1 MNKLEEE
8 IQNDQELFSYFR
20 DRNTMLCQDNFN
32 FLMEH
37 PEIKRL
43 LNDYLSNILLHK
55 PDDVFKFTKDYFKF
69 LCDFGESHKLVVLVG
84 PNSVGKTTM
93 IDYILKQFP
102 DNFVKPDFR
111 STIRNEDGF
120 KKIDVEEEKTKFDE
134 KFDETKEKFEEK
146 KEKGK
151 NIADNV
157 INDLYTSIDEF
168 KEYIKNMQKS
178 ADQKYA
184 DYKKSTV
191 QTIDIDLIET
201 KDIYYIKAAVP
212 GVEKEDI
219 LIEAGDNDLSI
230 ETTFK
235 PFIEEF
241 EEGSTSAINEY
252 MNIHSIHF

>member
-1 MNKLEEE
+1 MVDSETIETKISDKKEEFDE
-8 IQNDQELFSYFR
+8 
-20 DRNTMLCQDNFN
+20 
-32 FLMEH
+32 
-37 PEIKRL
+37 
-43 LNDYLSNILLHK
+43 NI
-55 PDDVFKFTKDYFKF
+55 
-69 LCDFGESHKLVVLVG
+69 
-84 PNSVGKTTM
+84 
-93 IDYILKQFP
+93 
-102 DNFVKPDFR
+102 
-111 STIRNEDGF
+111 EDE
-120 KKIDVEEEKTKFDE
+120 KIDVEEEKTKFDE

-241 EEGSTSAINEY
+241 EEDDGAEVISSAIKSGRCVKTVRFENSIDLE
-252 MNIHSIHF
+252 NISAKFSNGTVTVTIPKLIIPKHKVNVE